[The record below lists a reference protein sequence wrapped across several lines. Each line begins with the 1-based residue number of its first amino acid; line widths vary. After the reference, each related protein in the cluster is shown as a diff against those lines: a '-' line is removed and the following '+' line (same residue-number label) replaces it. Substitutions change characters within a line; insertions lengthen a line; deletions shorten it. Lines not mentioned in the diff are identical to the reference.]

1 MAKDLGEQKIAESA
15 KESAKKAA
23 CPDFVSGLF
32 MNFSIQAIPLYSL
45 ILLSA
50 LHVCNFWGGGGGG
63 GGEGGTYSLP
73 PPPHTYNNTSN

>member
-32 MNFSIQAIPLYSL
+32 MNFRVQAIPPYSL

-50 LHVCNFWGGGGGG
+50 LHVCNFVWGGGDIF
-63 GGEGGTYSLP
+63 P
-73 PPPHTYNNTSN
+73 PPSPTHIQYYKQLISF